1 MDCFIFVVNDM
12 AIITRKKLM
21 IPTYIS
27 RLLFSVLAL
36 TIAGVAFSDVPLET
50 GIIDAFRTLKA
61 WSYFYCG
68 VAALIGAMVYTY
80 MHKRRLSFDRWAG
93 LAVSL
98 VLIMLLFEAS
108 SSKML
113 DDTAKVCWVITDAN
127 EPLMLPCAQGRES
140 LANIFGVKS
149 LYVTVFPRDILAQ
162 GIPEPI
168 APIAIKFMLYGSLLL
183 SSLGLCLFFQW
194 LSKNFLIK

>member
-61 WSYFYCG
+61 CIIQHF
-68 VAALIGAMVYTY
+68 
-80 MHKRRLSFDRWAG
+80 R
-93 LAVSL
+93 
-98 VLIMLLFEAS
+98 
-108 SSKML
+108 
-113 DDTAKVCWVITDAN
+113 
-127 EPLMLPCAQGRES
+127 
-140 LANIFGVKS
+140 
-149 LYVTVFPRDILAQ
+149 
-162 GIPEPI
+162 
-168 APIAIKFMLYGSLLL
+168 
-183 SSLGLCLFFQW
+183 
-194 LSKNFLIK
+194 